1 MKDSILA
8 KFMEPE
14 RWRKALAKG
23 VDKDIS
29 RADLYQL
36 TKETTRVKLYQAVR
50 DGAYEITP
58 PHTAQIPKEDKGEF
72 RTVYVNE
79 PIDRIFL
86 SIANDLLF
94 EIMPEMVHQNCK
106 SYLSGTGCG
115 DVVIGISETIA
126 KTEGVTIG
134 FKADLS
140 KYFDSVP
147 LQYIDEA
154 FDAVEKKWG
163 KSRVIDVLRN
173 YYHSNWY
180 FDLDKILRNEYQS
193 LKQGCAVASWLA
205 DVVLYHIDVKMSK
218 LSKSD
223 GGLYIRY
230 SDDILYIGKSYKMA
244 KTTLSDEL
252 SKMQM
257 KLNPKKVED
266 IRKDRWFKFL
276 GFSIKGGSRSIS
288 KTRLK
293 KFQKEIEERTKHGMS
308 FERALNNVNRFLY
321 KGNGEFSW
329 ATSVLKVINVTED
342 LMIMDNFIK
351 DRLRGCKTDKHK
363 VGGLGYV
370 ADKKIGC
377 VVRGKGKN
385 VKSNRSKTDPKIE
398 GYLTLICMRNALLTR
413 RAVYNTLVATL

>member
-1 MKDSILA
+1 MV
-8 KFMEPE
+8 M
-14 RWRKALAKG
+14 
-23 VDKDIS
+23 
-29 RADLYQL
+29 
-36 TKETTRVKLYQAVR
+36 QAQPVY
-50 DGAYEITP
+50 DAY
-58 PHTAQIPKEDKGEF
+58 K
-72 RTVYVNE
+72 
-79 PIDRIFL
+79 
-86 SIANDLLF
+86 
-94 EIMPEMVHQNCK
+94 
-106 SYLSGTGCG
+106 
-115 DVVIGISETIA
+115 
-126 KTEGVTIG
+126 
-134 FKADLS
+134 
-140 KYFDSVP
+140 
-147 LQYIDEA
+147 
-154 FDAVEKKWG
+154 AVE
-163 KSRVIDVLRN
+163 
-173 YYHSNWY
+173 
-180 FDLDKILRNEYQS
+180 
-193 LKQGCAVASWLA
+193 AT
-205 DVVLYHIDVKMSK
+205 MSK
-218 LSKSD
+218 LAKSD

-293 KFQKEIEERTKHGMS
+293 KFQKEIEERTKHGVG

-351 DRLRGCKTDKHK
+351 DRLRGCKTDHHK

-377 VVRGKGKN
+377 VVRGHFW
-385 VKSNRSKTDPKIE
+385 
-398 GYLTLICMRNALLTR
+398 
-413 RAVYNTLVATL
+413 LVWDQVSVE